1 MLSEEGS
8 DPCLEEFTSR
18 GGQWE
23 WRKLYLNWIF
33 LGISRYFTDRKG
45 KDDSAGRD
53 IKYMLFCEGRID
65 IDHEALKYL

>member
-1 MLSEEGS
+1 MA
-8 DPCLEEFTSR
+8 LEEFTSR

-45 KDDSAGRD
+45 EDDSTDRD
-53 IKYMLFCEGRID
+53 IKYMLFVRGGFY